1 MQRIAACAAPAF
13 VILAAAA
20 GGFEESAPDRA
31 AARDVVTRLRYRI
44 DLSEIP
50 AGERDACAERTRAVL
65 AQRLERCDL
74 GSIELAAAGG
84 DVRVTVPSGDGDAL
98 RRVESLIGTQGVLT
112 LDLVAEDAPSEA
124 RVREVREREAAYRAA
139 LRAWAARQ
147 PAGKEAAEPKPV
159 PPPEVARPEYA
170 RGAATREITVDPAT
184 GKPVVARWRILHNT
198 PEKRIAP
205 ARFAEAKRSID
216 PNTLTPAVYFTL
228 DAQGAGD
235 MARLTEAHIG
245 AMLAIVVDGAVLTA
259 PRIHARLAEGD
270 GLITG
275 NFTVAE
281 ASGLAAALSGGGLPA
296 PLVFVAREGPLPML
310 PAPVTVLVFRHGE
323 AYGNLRDASKYRP
336 EQLDTLT
343 ENGVAQAKAA
353 AARLAGRDV
362 AVVLHSPA
370 GRAKQTAALLDA
382 QLHAAGGL
390 VETPALASMR
400 DGKTPEGKNAGFQ
413 WRLAHWAR
421 GEDPTPEGGESL
433 GDAVARTVAQIESA
447 AAAHAGKTIVVVSHS
462 DICAGLAAYALGT
475 PMCQAYASHHP
486 GNAEC
491 FTMTIART
499 RTWTCEKP

>member
-1 MQRIAACAAPAF
+1 MRRGAAHAAAAVIIA
-13 VILAAAA
+13 AAAA
-20 GGFEESAPDRA
+20 GGFEGSAPDRA
-31 AARDVVTRLRYRI
+31 AQAAVVTRLRYRI
-44 DLSEIP
+44 DLSEVP
-50 AGERDACAERTRAVL
+50 AGERDACVERTRAVL
-65 AQRLERCDL
+65 AQRLARSGLE
-74 GSIELAAAGG
+74 GIELVAAGG
-84 DVRVTVPSGDGDAL
+84 DVRVTVSSGADDTL
-98 RRVESLIGTQGVLT
+98 RRVEGLLGAQGVLEFAI
-112 LDLVAEDAPSEA
+112 VAEDAPNEA
-124 RVREVREREAAYRAA
+124 RVKEIREREAAYRTA
-139 LRAWAARQ
+139 LRAWIAE
-147 PAGKEAAEPKPV
+147 PAKDKEAAEPKPV
-159 PPPEVARPEYA
+159 PPAEVARPEHA
-170 RGAATREITVDPAT
+170 RDAATREITVDPAT
-184 GKPVVARWRILHNT
+184 GKPVVARWLILHNT
-198 PEKRIAP
+198 PGKRIAP
-205 ARFAEAKRSID
+205 ARVAEAKRSID

-259 PRIHARLAEGD
+259 PRIRARLAEGD

-281 ASGLAAALSGGGLPA
+281 ASGLAAALSGGSLTA
-296 PLVFVAREGPLPML
+296 PLVFVAREGPLPVL

-353 AARLAGRDV
+353 AAQFAGRDV
-362 AVVLHSPA
+362 AVILHSPA

-390 VETPALASMR
+390 VETSALASMR

-433 GDAVARTVAQIESA
+433 GDAVARAAAQIESA

-491 FTMTIART
+491 FTMTVART
-499 RTWTCEKP
+499 RTWTCAKP